1 MRDNG
6 CMTDSPRITAGRINV
21 TGTLACTFAEG
32 AMDTLTRMLGLTEPP
47 RYHVKVACPPD
58 ADRRC
63 PACGEPADAIV
74 IEDVALFDGGQAK
87 KVGDGTGYWLVGLD
101 PAAYG
106 CEPCGHRFD
115 RDGVEIDG

>member
-1 MRDNG
+1 
-6 CMTDSPRITAGRINV
+6 MTEPRITTGRINV
-21 TGTLACTFAEG
+21 TGTLTGTFTEG

-74 IEDVALFDGGQAK
+74 LEDAAVIYGGRAK
-87 KVGDGTGYWLVGLD
+87 YVGDGNGQWVVGLD

-106 CEPCGHRFD
+106 CEPCGHRFG
-115 RDGVEIDG
+115 RDGKQLAA